1 MRSYWN
7 SKKIFLVILI
17 SVFFIS
23 PTSIFAKTVP
33 ASFADLAEKLMPS
46 VVNISATRV
55 VETRPQSQFP
65 FQFPPG
71 SPFEEFFKEFNQQ
84 QTPQKRKSTALG
96 SGFVISE
103 DGIVITNNHVIQG
116 SEGIL
121 VRFTNDKEY
130 EAKLIGTDPVSDIAV
145 LKINSKDKFKPVPL
159 GDSGKARVGDWVL
172 AIGNPFGLGGT
183 VTSGIISAINR
194 DINMGRYDNFIQ
206 TDASINQGNSGGPLF
221 NLQGEVV
228 GINTAIFSQSG
239 GSVGIGF
246 AIPSNFAKNVIDQL
260 QKYGETRRGW
270 LGVRIQVVTQEIADS
285 LGMKEAIGALVA
297 DVNENSPAQ
306 KAGLKDGDVIIE
318 FNGIK
323 IDTMRKLPKVVGEA
337 PVGKAA
343 NIKIWRDKKVLNKTV
358 VLGRLEETAEFKEK
372 QVPAKVADTSVES
385 LGIKVRNL
393 NEKDMAA
400 RKIKDKNGVII
411 QEVDVNGPM
420 SDAAVGVGD
429 IIIALQNKK
438 IKDVSDF
445 EQKVKKEIKSGSKS
459 LLLTILDSQNRS
471 RYVGVKIK

>member
-7 SKKIFLVILI
+7 SKKKFLVILI

-343 NIKIWRDKKVLNKTV
+343 NIKIWRDKKVLSKTV

-420 SDAAVGVGD
+420 SDAAVSVGD